1 MLGEYRTV
9 HGRRRGLLDQFCS
22 ATAFVS
28 VLLTAIT
35 QHCYIT
41 ESSWY
46 FQELWL
52 GILGVSETYCL
63 IKDSDPLVCGA
74 VGVVTCRRASTCPDQ
89 VYIVNCIYVGGGH
102 FEY

>member
-9 HGRRRGLLDQFCS
+9 HGRRCGLLDELCS

-46 FQELWL
+46 
-52 GILGVSETYCL
+52 
-63 IKDSDPLVCGA
+63 
-74 VGVVTCRRASTCPDQ
+74 
-89 VYIVNCIYVGGGH
+89 
-102 FEY
+102 